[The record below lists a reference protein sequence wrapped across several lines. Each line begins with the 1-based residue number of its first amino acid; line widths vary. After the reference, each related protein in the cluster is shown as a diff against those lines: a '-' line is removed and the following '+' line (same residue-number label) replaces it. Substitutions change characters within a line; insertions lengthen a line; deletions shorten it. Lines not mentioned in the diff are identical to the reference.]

1 MNKKNKVLIT
11 SIGLALFSGIAAT
24 SSTFAW
30 FSAVQNASVSFNS
43 ATVEYEEN
51 DLSVAFA
58 SSLNNG
64 IVAGGTANALTLTG
78 SNKVTDISGNGL
90 NFYKP
95 LWDAALDTPSAR
107 VAYDIETLAMASAGD
122 ADGYFVDF
130 TLTISRTSTGAN
142 GMMVYLGAGTEITA
156 ATPSDTEDE
165 KAVLGARLA
174 VINDSDALLLTYAPD
189 ADDVGGHNYI
199 VAATGEELYSVA
211 DFDLASNASV
221 VSSFTSYTTNAA
233 AVAASAV
240 AIADLSTAT
249 SADVTFRAWLEGE
262 DSDTINDAIGG
273 VFNIDLKIYGLSV

>member
-11 SIGLALFSGIAAT
+11 SIGLAIFSGIAAT

-51 DLSVAFA
+51 DLSVAYL
-58 SSLNNG
+58 SSLNTG

-78 SNKVTDISGNGL
+78 ANKVTDISGNGL

-95 LWDAALDTPSAR
+95 LWNATLDTPSAR

-130 TLTISRTSTGAN
+130 TLTISRTDTGSN
-142 GMMVYLGAGTEITA
+142 GMMVYLGDGTEITA
-156 ATPSDTEDE
+156 ATPANAEDE

-174 VINDSDALLLTYAPD
+174 VIDASDSLLLTYAPD
-189 ADDVGGHNYI
+189 ADGSHDYI
-199 VAATGEELYSVA
+199 VAAAAETLYSVTGYEVVS
-211 DFDLASNASV
+211 DTSV
-221 VSSFTSYTTNAA
+221 VSSFVNYNTNDL
-233 AVAASAV
+233 AVAGGAV
-240 AIADLSTAT
+240 AIADLSATT
-249 SADVTFRAWLEGE
+249 SAPVTFRAWLEGE
-262 DSDTINDAIGG
+262 DADTVNAAVGG

>member
-1 MNKKNKVLIT
+1 MNKKNKILIT

-30 FSAVQNASVSFNS
+30 FSTVQNASVSFNS

-58 SSLNNG
+58 SSLNTG

-107 VAYDIETLAMASAGD
+107 VAYDIKTLAMASAGD

-130 TLTISRTSTGAN
+130 TLTISRTDTGAN

-156 ATPSDTEDE
+156 ATPADPEDE
-165 KAVLGARLA
+165 QAVLGARLA

-211 DFDLASNASV
+211 DFDIASDTSV
-221 VSSFTSYTTNAA
+221 VSSFTNYTTNAA
-233 AVAASAV
+233 AAAASAV

-249 SADVTFRAWLEGE
+249 SANVTFRAWLEGE
-262 DSDTINDAIGG
+262 DPDTINDAIGG

>member
-1 MNKKNKVLIT
+1 MNKKNKILIT

-51 DLSVAFA
+51 NLSVAFA

-64 IVAGGTANALTLTG
+64 IVAGGTANTLTLTG

-130 TLTISRTSTGAN
+130 TLTISRTDTGAN

-189 ADDVGGHNYI
+189 PDASHDYI
-199 VAATGEELYSVA
+199 VSATGEELYSVA
-211 DFDLASNASV
+211 DFDIASDTSV
-221 VSSFTSYTTNAA
+221 VSSFTNYTTNAA
-233 AVAASAV
+233 AAAASAV

-249 SADVTFRAWLEGE
+249 SANVTFRAWLEGE
-262 DSDTINDAIGG
+262 DPDTINDAIGG

>member
-51 DLSVAFA
+51 NLSVAYA
-58 SSLNNG
+58 SSLNTG

-130 TLTISRTSTGAN
+130 TLTISRTDTGAN

-189 ADDVGGHNYI
+189 ADASHDYI
-199 VAATGEELYSVA
+199 VSATGEELYSVA
-211 DFDLASNASV
+211 DFDIASDTSV
-221 VSSFTSYTTNAA
+221 VSSFTNYTTNAA
-233 AVAASAV
+233 AAAASAV

-249 SADVTFRAWLEGE
+249 SANVTFRAWLEGE
-262 DSDTINDAIGG
+262 DPDTINDAIGG

>member
-51 DLSVAFA
+51 DLSVAYA
-58 SSLNNG
+58 SSLNTG

-78 SNKVTDISGNGL
+78 SNKVTDISGDGL

-107 VAYDIETLAMASAGD
+107 VAYNIETLDMASAGD

-130 TLTISRTSTGAN
+130 TLTISRSDTGAN

-174 VINDSDALLLTYAPD
+174 VINSDALLLTYAPD
-189 ADDVGGHNYI
+189 ADDAGGHNYI
-199 VAATGEELYSVA
+199 VAAAGEELYSVA

-221 VSSFTSYTTNAA
+221 VSSFTSYQTNDA
-233 AVAASAV
+233 AVAAEAV

-249 SADVTFRAWLEGE
+249 SANVTFRAWLEGE
-262 DSDTINDAIGG
+262 DSDTINAAIGG

>member
-1 MNKKNKVLIT
+1 MNKKNKILIT

-51 DLSVAFA
+51 DLSVAYK
-58 SSLNNG
+58 SSLNSG
-64 IVAGGTANALTLTG
+64 ITAGGTGTLTLEG
-78 SNKVTDISGNGL
+78 ANMVTDISGNGL

-95 LWDAALDTPSAR
+95 LWDSATDTPSER
-107 VAYDIETLAMASAGD
+107 VAYDIETLDMASEGD

-130 TLTISRTSTGAN
+130 TLTISRTDTGAN

-156 ATPSDTEDE
+156 ATPDDPEDE
-165 KAVLGARLA
+165 QAVLGARLA
-174 VINDSDALLLTYAPD
+174 VINDLDALLLTYAPD
-189 ADDVGGHNYI
+189 ADASHDYI
-199 VAATGEELYSVA
+199 VSAAGEHLYSVA
-211 DFDLASNASV
+211 DFDIASDTSV
-221 VSSFTSYTTNAA
+221 VSSFTNYTTNAA
-233 AVAASAV
+233 AAAASAV

-262 DSDTINDAIGG
+262 DSDTINGAIGG

>member
-51 DLSVAFA
+51 NLSVAYA
-58 SSLNNG
+58 SSLNTG
-64 IVAGGTANALTLTG
+64 IVVGGTANALTLTG

-122 ADGYFVDF
+122 ANGYFVDF
-130 TLTISRTSTGAN
+130 TLTISRTNTGAN

-156 ATPSDTEDE
+156 ATPADPEDE
-165 KAVLGARLA
+165 QAVLGARLA

-189 ADDVGGHNYI
+189 ADASHDYI
-199 VAATGEELYSVA
+199 VSEPGEYLYSVA
-211 DFDLASNASV
+211 DFDIASDTSV
-221 VSSFTSYTTNAA
+221 VSSFTSYTTNAD
-233 AVAASAV
+233 AVDASAV
-240 AIADLSTAT
+240 AIADLSSAT
-249 SADVTFRAWLEGE
+249 SANVTFRAWLEGE
-262 DSDTINDAIGG
+262 DPDTINGAIGG
-273 VFNIDLKIYGLSV
+273 VFKIDLKIYGLSV

>member
-1 MNKKNKVLIT
+1 MNKKNKILIT

-51 DLSVAFA
+51 DLSVAYK
-58 SSLNNG
+58 SSLNTG
-64 IVAGGTANALTLTG
+64 ITVGTGTALTLTG

-95 LWDAALDTPSAR
+95 LWDAALDTPLAR
-107 VAYDIETLAMASAGD
+107 VAYVIKTLAMASAGD

-130 TLTISRTSTGAN
+130 TLTISRTDTGDN
-142 GMMVYLGAGTEITA
+142 GMMVYLGEGTEITA
-156 ATPSDTEDE
+156 AMSSDTEDE
-165 KAVLGARLA
+165 QAVLGSRLA
-174 VINDSDALLLTYAPD
+174 VINSSSSLLLTYAPD

-211 DFDLASNASV
+211 NFDLTSNASV
-221 VSSFTSYTTNAA
+221 VSSFTSYTTNVAA
-233 AVAASAV
+233 AAASAV

-273 VFNIDLKIYGLSV
+273 VFKIDLKIYGLSV